1 MNELMPY
8 PLLALVGQTEMK
20 TALSLALV
28 NPAIGGVLLSG
39 PYGVGKTTAVRG
51 LLDIMPTVKRSR
63 CENGCPPDDDS
74 DLCPECQAWL
84 AAGESRLRDDLMRLL
99 ELPLNARLEDVVG
112 GLNERVALEQQRVL
126 LEDGILSRAHGNIL
140 YIDEINLLDSA
151 VVDAI
156 LDAAAQGQT
165 FVRRGAMVRLYP
177 SQFVLIGSM
186 NPEEGRLRPQILDRL
201 GLRVWIAPR
210 AAGRERLEI
219 YRRAVAFRRDRTGFR
234 ARYAAETA
242 KLQADVRSA
251 RLLLPSVTLTQAAE
265 ALAMRVIADLN
276 IPSHRAEIVL
286 LEAARA
292 RAAADNR
299 TRANTADIR
308 AVAPMALRWRRS
320 EHLDAFMAT
329 HTADERRIAESLRGR
344 SQKSEVRSQDEA

>member
-219 YRRAVAFRRDRTGFR
+219 YRRALRTS
-234 ARYAAETA
+234 AWSLAVSAA
-242 KLQADVRSA
+242 
-251 RLLLPSVTLTQAAE
+251 
-265 ALAMRVIADLN
+265 
-276 IPSHRAEIVL
+276 
-286 LEAARA
+286 
-292 RAAADNR
+292 
-299 TRANTADIR
+299 
-308 AVAPMALRWRRS
+308 
-320 EHLDAFMAT
+320 
-329 HTADERRIAESLRGR
+329 
-344 SQKSEVRSQDEA
+344 